1 MGLYEGSKGKPGNVA
16 QSGGIPK
23 GPREQG
29 QNDTEVDGAVHKQE
43 HHERMAGHHDAKAS
57 HHAALADAH
66 ERMAEHHSGE
76 AEYHRGKAANA
87 GFEPPGPQVSKT
99 T

>member
-1 MGLYEGSKGKPGNVA
+1 MGLYSGSKAKGGNVA
-16 QSGGIPK
+16 QSGGIPR

-29 QNDTEVDGAVHKQE
+29 QNDTEIDGAPHTQE

-66 ERMAEHHSGE
+66 ERMADHHRDE
-76 AEYHRGKAANA
+76 AEYHRGKAENT
-87 GFEPPGPQVSKT
+87 GFEPPGPQKPST
-99 T
+99 